1 MEEEREEPG
10 VLLGNKSF
18 SSLFSLW
25 QEAVQRISPPSSIFP
40 GVSVC
45 VSVIES
51 KGHLL
56 NYLFTEGEWSVER
69 RINPGEKKEEKDKR
83 NETRDRL

>member
-1 MEEEREEPG
+1 M
-10 VLLGNKSF
+10 
-18 SSLFSLW
+18 
-25 QEAVQRISPPSSIFP
+25 
-40 GVSVC
+40 
-45 VSVIES
+45 SVIES

-56 NYLFTEGEWSVER
+56 NYLFTESEGSVER